1 MSFLF
6 KNLRLLDPRWKE
18 ARAGYEVLVEGDTIK
33 EVSAKP
39 IKASKANV
47 IDCGKRTLM
56 PGLIDCHVHTHHSE
70 VYINRME
77 AVPLTLMMA
86 RSTGRLKRM
95 LDRGFTT
102 VRDAGGADWG
112 TKTAVEFGPDP
123 RAAHVHLLPLD
134 RPDRRPQRPQPAHRH
149 RVRRACAATAWCSS
163 AASPTARTPCA
174 RRAREQMRQGADQV
188 KLMVSGGVASPYDPL
203 ESLQFTEEEITAAVE
218 EAHAF
223 GRYVL
228 THAYT
233 PEAITRAVKCGV
245 RTIEHGNLVDAP
257 TAKLMAQKGVYMVPN
272 LIAYDA
278 MKRRAAELG
287 MPKEMLDKNDEVLK
301 YGFAELELCR
311 KAGVRMAYGSD
322 LLGALEDE
330 QTVEFQIRG
339 ARHAGHRGH
348 PLGDA
353 DRRRG
358 RAPGRQARRRRAR
371 RLRRP
376 AGGRRRSPEESRP
389 VQGWRP
395 APVGHHEGRPF
406 PQEHAVTA
414 LALIR
419 RRARRWALNGAATVA
434 LAYILLPLIFV
445 VWLAFFRQEIP
456 SFPPE
461 GYSLRWFAAILDQR
475 KFVDGFSISFQVA
488 ALAMAVGL
496 LLGVPA
502 ALCLARLQFQA
513 ARAARQPAADAAS
526 SCRAS
531 CWARRCTSSRS
542 RSRTGS
548 TWT

>member
-18 ARAGYEVLVEGDTIK
+18 ARAGYEVLIEGDTIK

-39 IKASKANV
+39 IKASQANV

-112 TKTAVEFGPDP
+112 TKTAVDSGLIPGP
-123 RAAHVHLLPLD
+123 RMFISC
-134 RPDRRPQRPQPAHRH
+134 R
-149 RVRRACAATAWCSS
+149 SI
-163 AASPTARTPCA
+163 SPTGGHSDRTRRTDTVGPPCLCCNGMVFIRYLA
-174 RRAREQMRQGADQV
+174 DGADAVRKGVREQMRQGADQI

-233 PEAITRAVKCGV
+233 PEAIQRAVKCGV

-287 MPKEMLDKNDEVLK
+287 VP
-301 YGFAELELCR
+301 
-311 KAGVRMAYGSD
+311 MAYGSD

-339 ARHAGHRGH
+339 RVMPAIEVIRSATLIGAEVVRQEGKLGVVEPGAFADLLVVDGD
-348 PLGDA
+348 PLKNLGLFKDGGPHLSA
-353 DRRRG
+353 IMK
-358 RAPGRQARRRRAR
+358 
-371 RLRRP
+371 
-376 AGGRRRSPEESRP
+376 GGRF
-389 VQGWRP
+389 
-395 APVGHHEGRPF
+395 HKN
-406 PQEHAVTA
+406 T
-414 LALIR
+414 L
-419 RRARRWALNGAATVA
+419 
-434 LAYILLPLIFV
+434 
-445 VWLAFFRQEIP
+445 
-456 SFPPE
+456 
-461 GYSLRWFAAILDQR
+461 
-475 KFVDGFSISFQVA
+475 
-488 ALAMAVGL
+488 
-496 LLGVPA
+496 
-502 ALCLARLQFQA
+502 
-513 ARAARQPAADAAS
+513 
-526 SCRAS
+526 
-531 CWARRCTSSRS
+531 
-542 RSRTGS
+542 
-548 TWT
+548 